1 MMKKLLF
8 ISCLMLSGMNAMAD
22 DVNKVDASKVSSI
35 TFNGDKVIINYND
48 GTSAKTF
55 DMAEVV
61 LDFSSVTSIEE
72 RIAIAEKEGLE
83 GKDVFN
89 LSGQRVGN
97 SVGALSK
104 GIYIING
111 KKVIIK

>member
-22 DVNKVDASKVSSI
+22 EVEVINAKNVSKI
-35 TFNGDKVIINYND
+35 TFDGDNVIIHYTD
-48 GTSAKTF
+48 GTSDKTA
-55 DMAEVV
+55 DMATVT
-61 LDFSSVTSIEE
+61 LDFSEVTSIEG
-72 RIAIAEKEGLE
+72 RIAIATKVGLE
-83 GKDVFN
+83 GKDVYN